1 MVARMVMAFIDRLER
16 AYWRDHFGYPGR
28 TVLIVGMGGFLGT
41 ALRKTLDDQ
50 RRNRRSFEEYVEEF
64 REVPIESDV
73 VDCSADLNTDS
84 LHARLALA
92 KGRAR
97 RYVYLSSVAVTHAL
111 GKAPWTDYS
120 ERKYEG
126 ECHAREQGATI
137 VRLPTIYGG
146 PGWRSWP
153 VQAVKAMCVGSAVR
167 EMRSRQWA
175 VQQIMAALEP

>member
-1 MVARMVMAFIDRLER
+1 MGLWLLDRLER
-16 AYWRDHFGYPGR
+16 TYWRERWSYPGR
-28 TVLIVGMGGFLGT
+28 TVLIVGMAGFLGMAVCR
-41 ALRKTLDDQ
+41 ALDEQ

-64 REVPIESDV
+64 REVPVDSDV

-84 LHARLALA
+84 LHARVALA

-111 GKAPWTDYS
+111 GKGPWTDYS

-137 VRLPTIYGG
+137 LRLPTIYGG
-146 PGWRSWP
+146 VGGRSWP
-153 VQAVKAMCVGSAVR
+153 VQALKAWLVGSSVR

-175 VQQIMAALEP
+175 VSQIMAALEA